1 MEMTL
6 TRDCLCP
13 LVVTRGADQLPLSTK
28 FDMRSDPAV
37 VRNYGRLLVD
47 LASVVPDGMVCFF
60 VSYSYMDS
68 IVAAWHES
76 GLLDEL
82 MAIKL
87 VFIETAD
94 VVETT
99 LALDNY
105 RRACN
110 AGRGAVFLSV
120 ARGKVAEGI
129 DFERHYGR
137 AVVMMGVPYQYTL
150 ARPLRARLAYLRE
163 TFQIREADFLS
174 FDAIRQAA
182 QCIGRV
188 IRSKADYGLMVL
200 ADKRYNST
208 DKRGKLPGWI
218 TSRLLEEHLN
228 LSTDMALVA
237 ARRYMREMAQPY
249 GRSTVLLD
257 QEKLNELAAAAKSVG
272 RARATLDI

>member
-6 TRDCLCP
+6 TRDCVCP

-68 IVAAWHES
+68 IVAAWNES
-76 GLLDEL
+76 GLLKEL
-82 MAIKL
+82 MDIKL

-137 AVVMMGVPYQYTL
+137 AVIMMGVPYQYTL
-150 ARPLRARLAYLRE
+150 ARPLRARLSYLHE
-163 TFQIREADFLS
+163 TFQIREGDFLT
-174 FDAIRQAA
+174 FDALRQV
-182 QCIGRV
+182 Q
-188 IRSKADYGLMVL
+188 
-200 ADKRYNST
+200 
-208 DKRGKLPGWI
+208 
-218 TSRLLEEHLN
+218 
-228 LSTDMALVA
+228 
-237 ARRYMREMAQPY
+237 Q
-249 GRSTVLLD
+249 
-257 QEKLNELAAAAKSVG
+257 G
-272 RARATLDI
+272 RAGQSRVK

>member
-1 MEMTL
+1 
-6 TRDCLCP
+6 
-13 LVVTRGADQLPLSTK
+13 
-28 FDMRSDPAV
+28 
-37 VRNYGRLLVD
+37 
-47 LASVVPDGMVCFF
+47 
-60 VSYSYMDS
+60 MDS
-68 IVAAWHES
+68 IVAEWHAS
-76 GLLDEL
+76 GLLAEL

-110 AGRGAVFLSV
+110 AGRGAVLLSV

-150 ARPLRARLAYLRE
+150 ARPLRARLSYLRE
-163 TFQIREADFLS
+163 TFQIREGDFLS

-182 QCIGRV
+182 QCMGRV
-188 IRSKADYGLMVL
+188 IRSKNDYGLMVL

-218 TSRLLEEHLN
+218 TGHLRDEHLN
-228 LSTDMALVA
+228 LNTDMALMA
-237 ARRYMREMAQPY
+237 ARRYMREMAQPAPLS
-249 GRSTVLLD
+249 RALLD
-257 QEKLNELAAAAKSVG
+257 KDQLDAL
-272 RARATLDI
+272 ARAANQTGRLA